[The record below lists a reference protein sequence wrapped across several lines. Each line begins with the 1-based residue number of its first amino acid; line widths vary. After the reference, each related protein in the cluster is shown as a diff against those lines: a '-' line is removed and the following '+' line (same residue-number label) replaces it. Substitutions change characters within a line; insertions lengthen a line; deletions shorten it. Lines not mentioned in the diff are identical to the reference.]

1 MRKKWKGR
9 IRGLAALMSVLLLT
23 GCQAASGGEGMRTA
37 EVKEDAAQEENVEP
51 LQEHTEITGDGLI
64 SQAQMSTIAG
74 KKGTYYFDGETQDG
88 IGYQWAYDGQKIQ
101 NPVEQKLKV
110 ECVSDGLEKIQKAA
124 GNAPYGL
131 GIVLGDMNM
140 ASPATLTLT
149 LNEKWD
155 ADRVLYCSYE
165 DGKIYQLAQGEIQD
179 AKNGKD
185 KVSQISFQVTKAA
198 DTFYLLGGSSKGGG
212 QNKANTGKNAKK
224 SDSAATDTAK
234 ADASQADAD
243 GEGDQGTQPD
253 DSQADAQEGEDSG
266 EDETQPDD
274 FGNGTADDQT
284 MENTDQPE
292 NTGDEGQD
300 ETHTCTISIECST
313 LVGNSDLD
321 PGKAEFVP
329 ADGWILAPS
338 EVTYSPG
345 ETVFDVLKRVCAETD
360 IQMES
365 NFTPLYG
372 SYYIEGINQLYEF
385 DGGDRSGWMYSVNG
399 WFPNYGCSSYTVE
412 DGDVIEWKYTCTLG
426 SDVGNNYMGG
436 DS

>member
-9 IRGLAALMSVLLLT
+9 IKGLAALMSVLLLT
-23 GCQAASGGEGMRTA
+23 GCQASGGEGMRTA
-37 EVKEDAAQEENVEP
+37 EVKENTAQEESAEP

-64 SQAQMSTIAG
+64 SQAQMNAIAG
-74 KKGTYYFDGETQDG
+74 KAGTYYFDGETKDG
-88 IGYQWAYDGQKIQ
+88 IVYQWAYDGQKIQ

-110 ECVSDGLEKIQKAA
+110 ECTSEGLEKIQKAA

-131 GIVLGDMNM
+131 GVALEDMNM

-179 AKNGKD
+179 AKNGKN
-185 KVSQISFQVTKAA
+185 KVSRISFQVTKAA
-198 DTFYLLGGSSKGGG
+198 DTFYLLGGSSKGDG
-212 QNKANTGKNAKK
+212 QNKGKSAKSAKK
-224 SDSAATDTAK
+224 SDSEATNAPGGDSVQ
-234 ADASQADAD
+234 ADASGAGGEEMSAGDGSEETDPNGEQPETEGDENPVGDENQPDALAD
-243 GEGDQGTQPD
+243 GGI
-253 DSQADAQEGEDSG
+253 DAQQTED
-266 EDETQPDD
+266 DAQ
-274 FGNGTADDQT
+274 Q
-284 MENTDQPE
+284 EN
-292 NTGDEGQD
+292 
-300 ETHTCTISIECST
+300 HACTISIECST

-345 ETVFDVLKRVCAETD
+345 ETVFDVLKRVCGDAG

>member
-37 EVKEDAAQEENVEP
+37 EVKEGAAQEESAEP

-64 SQAQMSTIAG
+64 SQAQMNTIAG
-74 KKGTYYFDGETQDG
+74 KKGTYYFDGETKDG
-88 IGYQWAYDGQKIQ
+88 IVYQWAYDGQKIQ

-110 ECVSDGLEKIQKAA
+110 ECVFDGLEKIQKAA

-131 GIVLGDMNM
+131 GIVLEDMNM

-165 DGKIYQLAQGEIQD
+165 DGKIYQLDQGEIQD
-179 AKNGKD
+179 AKNGKE

-198 DTFYLLGGSSKGGG
+198 DTFYVLGGSSKGNSQKKG
-212 QNKANTGKNAKK
+212 NSAKSAKK
-224 SDSAATDTAK
+224 DDSLTADAAEGDVVQTDTS
-234 ADASQADAD
+234 DEGGEETDPDD
-243 GEGDQGTQPD
+243 GQPETEGEEAPIGD
-253 DSQADAQEGEDSG
+253 DSQPDASTVGDAQEQQTEGD
-266 EDETQPDD
+266 TQ
-274 FGNGTADDQT
+274 Q
-284 MENTDQPE
+284 EN
-292 NTGDEGQD
+292 
-300 ETHTCTISIECST
+300 HTCTISIECST

-329 ADGWILAPS
+329 ADGWILASS
-338 EVTYSPG
+338 EVAYNPG
-345 ETVFDVLKRVCAETD
+345 DTVFDVLKRVCGDTG

-365 NFTPLYG
+365 NYTPLYG